1 MSGSGALE
9 EGRRRLV
16 DEPGAAADEPSL
28 RPRRRAELLF
38 GLLAFQ
44 NGFID
49 RDALLTAFN
58 AWLADRSKS
67 IGQNLVD
74 RGVLAALTR
83 RGSRCWM
90 PLSSST

>member
-1 MSGSGALE
+1 MNPPSD
-9 EGRRRLV
+9 R
-16 DEPGAAADEPSL
+16 AAAP
-28 RPRRRAELLF
+28 ELLF

-74 RGVLAALTR
+74 RGVLAASRLALLDALVVEHLKLHGDDPEKSLAAL
-83 RGSRCWM
+83 GSSVD
-90 PLSSST
+90 PL